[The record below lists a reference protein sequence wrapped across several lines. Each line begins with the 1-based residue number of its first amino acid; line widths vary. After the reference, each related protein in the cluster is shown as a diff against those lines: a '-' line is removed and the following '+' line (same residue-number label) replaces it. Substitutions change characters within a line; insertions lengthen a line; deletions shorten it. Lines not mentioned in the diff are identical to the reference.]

1 MAVLLMKQTIIKG
14 CVVYKYTLKYRACTG
29 KAACVHPQTLSR
41 AGGMCLDPTRS
52 ASPCSYIGS
61 HRTQALVG
69 CSEEEEVSSKWILS
83 ISSDL
88 KQISLVFLIGCPWPH
103 FC

>member
-41 AGGMCLDPTRS
+41 TGGMYLDPTQS
-52 ASPCSYIGS
+52 ASPFSYIGS
-61 HRTQALVG
+61 HRIQALVG

-88 KQISLVFLIGCPWPH
+88 RQTSFVFLIGCPWLH

>member
-41 AGGMCLDPTRS
+41 AGGMYLDPTRS
-52 ASPCSYIGS
+52 ASPCSYMGP
-61 HRTQALVG
+61 TG
-69 CSEEEEVSSKWILS
+69 
-83 ISSDL
+83 L
-88 KQISLVFLIGCPWPH
+88 KPWWDVVRRKK
-103 FC
+103 